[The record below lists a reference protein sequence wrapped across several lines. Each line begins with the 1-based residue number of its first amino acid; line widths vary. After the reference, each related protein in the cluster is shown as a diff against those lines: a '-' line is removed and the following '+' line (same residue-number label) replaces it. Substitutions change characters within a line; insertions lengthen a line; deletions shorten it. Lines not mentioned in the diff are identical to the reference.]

1 MSNNSNTTNVNSGIS
16 LASVLTVTFVLLK
29 VFGKVDWSW
38 WIVFSPLWISAILVL
53 VLFIVAFAI
62 YWWVT
67 D

>member
-1 MSNNSNTTNVNSGIS
+1 MSNNSNTTNVNSGVS
-16 LASVLTVTFVLLK
+16 LASILTVLFVLLK

-38 WIVFSPLWISAILVL
+38 WTVFSPLWISSILAL